1 MLFYLEN
8 PQTPRKRLRYE
19 RQGLQGTRQPLMI
32 RIGQA
37 EHLLLFQLS
46 SLTELIKMK
55 RSECDRSY
63 FIYMCVCVYICVSVY
78 IYIYTHTQYSN
89 DDKANEFLLMVS

>member
-46 SLTELIKMK
+46 SLTELIRMK

-63 FIYMCVCVYICVSVY
+63 FIYMCVCVCV
-78 IYIYTHTQYSN
+78 HTKLMSYS
-89 DDKANEFLLMVS
+89 K